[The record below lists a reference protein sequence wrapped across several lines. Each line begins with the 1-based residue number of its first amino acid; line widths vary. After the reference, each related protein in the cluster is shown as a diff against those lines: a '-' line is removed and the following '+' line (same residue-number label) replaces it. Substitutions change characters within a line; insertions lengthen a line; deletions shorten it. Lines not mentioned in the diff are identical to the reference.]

1 MKPLLITLLFMTTIT
16 ISCRRSINDAT
27 GTVADVVK
35 EEQNIF
41 LSENIE
47 DSLKSF
53 ATDAKRL
60 LGDGV
65 LSVIVSKPDNDG
77 ILLYF
82 FYSKSLIALRLTP
95 STKNYR
101 MVGLRDSGDEKI
113 LVQSSNITS
122 ADSIIN
128 EAALD
133 SLQGERLY
141 EVDEYKRHIPAPFI
155 NKQYKIVG
163 KDSLLLIGSRTGGN
177 RINN

>member
-65 LSVIVSKPDNDG
+65 LSVIVSK
-77 ILLYF
+77 
-82 FYSKSLIALRLTP
+82 R
-95 STKNYR
+95 
-101 MVGLRDSGDEKI
+101 
-113 LVQSSNITS
+113 Q
-122 ADSIIN
+122 
-128 EAALD
+128 
-133 SLQGERLY
+133 
-141 EVDEYKRHIPAPFI
+141 
-155 NKQYKIVG
+155 
-163 KDSLLLIGSRTGGN
+163 
-177 RINN
+177 

>member
-82 FYSKSLIALRLTP
+82 SIQSL
-95 STKNYR
+95 
-101 MVGLRDSGDEKI
+101 
-113 LVQSSNITS
+113 
-122 ADSIIN
+122 
-128 EAALD
+128 
-133 SLQGERLY
+133 
-141 EVDEYKRHIPAPFI
+141 
-155 NKQYKIVG
+155 
-163 KDSLLLIGSRTGGN
+163 
-177 RINN
+177 

>member
-1 MKPLLITLLFMTTIT
+1 M
-16 ISCRRSINDAT
+16 
-27 GTVADVVK
+27 
-35 EEQNIF
+35 
-41 LSENIE
+41 
-47 DSLKSF
+47 
-53 ATDAKRL
+53 
-60 LGDGV
+60 
-65 LSVIVSKPDNDG
+65 
-77 ILLYF
+77 
-82 FYSKSLIALRLTP
+82 IALRLTP

-113 LVQSSNITS
+113 LVQYSNITS